1 MDADK
6 AASLQSTLRQAR
18 FAEGEAEREPA
29 GWPSAAKAP
38 GPRFRKLST
47 GATELPDD
55 DEEREELSPAAT
67 DSDEDECPTQPPSRG
82 HPDVGANGLRFEPQ
96 KVVPTPGS
104 QSHGT
109 GRCKPCLW
117 FWKPQGCQ
125 KGNRCSYCHLCPPNE
140 FTVRKKL
147 TRRSSRKETTA
158 LDMIVRPPPGLEET
172 VPELSIGQ
180 VLHLSGR
187 CRPCGA
193 FFRGKCTRGEEC
205 FHCHLCLSDEAR
217 RTQAREELEGPTI
230 SLPTLML

>member
-82 HPDVGANGLRFEPQ
+82 HPDVGANGLRPSNVPWHGALQ
-96 KVVPTPGS
+96 AMLVVLETSRMSERQPLFVLPPVPS
-104 QSHGT
+104 Q
-109 GRCKPCLW
+109 
-117 FWKPQGCQ
+117 
-125 KGNRCSYCHLCPPNE
+125 
-140 FTVRKKL
+140 
-147 TRRSSRKETTA
+147 
-158 LDMIVRPPPGLEET
+158 
-172 VPELSIGQ
+172 
-180 VLHLSGR
+180 
-187 CRPCGA
+187 
-193 FFRGKCTRGEEC
+193 
-205 FHCHLCLSDEAR
+205 
-217 RTQAREELEGPTI
+217 
-230 SLPTLML
+230 